1 MLGLLCYNV
10 AESEGYKMK
19 KVFKFFMVFAAC
31 FSLFFLA
38 SCSNVTQK
46 YADKINEEA
55 QDGDGEYITL
65 DQVRNDLGDEA
76 VEILILNSGVVIAV
90 KGCKSVDDI
99 KAKLDAGEDVEGLVI
114 TIVAGNATSATYRKI
129 TSSDLK
135 K

>member
-1 MLGLLCYNV
+1 
-10 AESEGYKMK
+10 MK
-19 KVFKFFMVFAAC
+19 KFFKFFMAFIAC
-31 FSLFFLA
+31 FGLFFLA
-38 SCSNVTQK
+38 SCSNVTQA

-55 QDGDGEYITL
+55 KDGDKDFITL
-65 DQVRNDLGDEA
+65 EQIRKDLGDEA

-114 TIVAGNATSATYRKI
+114 TIVAGNATAAAYRKI